1 MSGASGGSIV
11 AAIVCTRKNSDIGA
25 FLESERLAN
34 IDRDPEQKR
43 LAPEEVRDRL
53 ADLIPDLTFQ
63 EAYEVSGRH
72 LNVQV
77 APAAKPPNG
86 RLLNALTAP
95 NWLIHNAVLAPCGV
109 PAPFPPDWL
118 KALPPTTQ
126 AARP

>member
-34 IDRDPEQKR
+34 PDRDPEQKR

-72 LNVQV
+72 LNVSV
-77 APAAKPPNG
+77 APAENHQNG
-86 RLLNALTAP
+86 RLLNAITTP
-95 NWLIHNAVLAPCGV
+95 NVLIPNRVLPPRAVPGGFPTVLARTGV
-109 PAPFPPDWL
+109 A
-118 KALPPTTQ
+118 
-126 AARP
+126 

>member
-1 MSGASGGSIV
+1 MNRRPPRSTRTDTLFPYTTHFRSLPAIMSGASGESIV

-34 IDRDPEQKR
+34 PDRDPEQKR

-72 LNVQV
+72 QI
-77 APAAKPPNG
+77 G
-86 RLLNALTAP
+86 RA
-95 NWLIHNAVLAPCGV
+95 HV
-109 PAPFPPDWL
+109 
-118 KALPPTTQ
+118 
-126 AARP
+126 